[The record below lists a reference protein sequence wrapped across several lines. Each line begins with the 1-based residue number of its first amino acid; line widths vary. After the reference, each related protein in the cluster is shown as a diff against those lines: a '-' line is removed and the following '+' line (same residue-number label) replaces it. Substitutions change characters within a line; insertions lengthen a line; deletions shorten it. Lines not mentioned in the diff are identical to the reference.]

1 MTTKVY
7 EAIAGVM
14 ADLAKTGISKDSTNS
29 QQNFKF
35 RGIDAVY
42 NALATKLAAH
52 KLCILPRVL
61 SREVTEKQTR
71 SGGALFYTV
80 LDVEF
85 DFVSAEDGSKH
96 TVRTIGEAMD
106 SGDKSTNKAMSAA
119 YKYACIQA
127 FCIPTEGDNDAD
139 GTTHEVMTRAQQNE
153 QSYQTLVI
161 GILSATTADELAQ
174 WTADAKAFFETGVI
188 DEHKNGLRN
197 AIHQANQKFKE
208 AA

>member
-127 FCIPTEGDNDAD
+127 FCIPTAGDNDAD
-139 GTTHEVMTRAQQNE
+139 GTTHEVMTKAQQSE
-153 QSYQTLVI
+153 QTFRTLMQ
-161 GILSATTADELAQ
+161 GISNASTSDELAQ
-174 WTADAKAFFETGVI
+174 WTADAKAFVETGVI